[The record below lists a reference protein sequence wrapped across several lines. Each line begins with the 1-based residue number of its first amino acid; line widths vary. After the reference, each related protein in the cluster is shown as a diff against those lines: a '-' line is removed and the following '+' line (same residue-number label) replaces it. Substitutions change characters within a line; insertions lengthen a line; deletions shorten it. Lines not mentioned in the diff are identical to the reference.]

1 MAPDPSTSAGRRIA
15 VLTNPTSGKGRGRQI
30 ADLVRS
36 RLSDAGFQVQALQGR
51 DGDEALDLA
60 RQCVEDQVET
70 LVVIGGDGM
79 VHLAVQAL
87 AGSGTRLGLV
97 PAGTG
102 NDVARAL
109 DLPRKDPAAATDVV
123 IGGKERAIDLARA
136 GHKYYVTVLAAGFDA
151 IVNERANEMTWPKG
165 QMRYNLATLAELRT
179 FSPIPYVIDV
189 DGEQHRFEA
198 MMVAVGN
205 SESFGGG
212 MRITEGAVIDDGML
226 DVVAILPMS
235 KLELVRT
242 FPKLFSG
249 THVHHPKYRHYAG
262 KVVTVAAPGIT
273 AYADGERMS
282 ALPLTVEV
290 APAALRVLVP

>member
-1 MAPDPSTSAGRRIA
+1 VRREIA
-15 VLTNPTSGKGRGRQI
+15 VLTNPTSGRGKGNRVGETVVPRLRD
-30 ADLVRS
+30 AGYDVRS
-36 RLSDAGFQVQALQGR
+36 LTGR
-51 DGDEALDLA
+51 DADEALDLA
-60 RQCVEDQVET
+60 RQVVADSVET

-79 VHLAVQAL
+79 VHLAAQAL
-87 AGSGTRLGLV
+87 AGSDTRLGLI

-109 DLPRKDPAAATDVV
+109 ELPRKDPAAAADVV
-123 IGGKERAIDLARA
+123 IGGKERAIDLARI
-136 GHKYYVTVLAAGFDA
+136 GHRHFVTVLAAGFDA

-179 FSPIPYVIDV
+179 FSPIPYVLEV

-205 SESFGGG
+205 TSSFGGG
-212 MRITEGAVIDDGML
+212 MRITEGAVMDDGLL
-226 DVVAILPMS
+226 DVVAIMPMG

-249 THVHHPKYRHYAG
+249 THVHHPKYRHFSG
-262 KVVTVAAPGIT
+262 RSITVAAPGIV

-282 ALPLTVEV
+282 ALPLTIEV
-290 APAALRVLVP
+290 VPRALRVLVP

>member
-1 MAPDPSTSAGRRIA
+1 VPSEIA
-15 VLTNPTSGKGRGRQI
+15 VLTNPTSGKGRGGRI
-30 ADLVRS
+30 GELVHA
-36 RLSDAGFQVQALQGR
+36 RLADAGYQVRALQGR

-60 RQCVEDQVET
+60 RQCVQDQVET

-87 AGSGTRLGLV
+87 AGSQTRLGLV

-109 DLPRKDPAAATDVV
+109 GLPRKDPAAAADVI
-123 IGGKERAIDLARA
+123 IGGRERAIDLAKA
-136 GHKYYVTVLAAGFDA
+136 GSKYYVTVLAAGFDA
-151 IVNERANEMTWPKG
+151 IVNERANQMTWPKG

-179 FSPIPYVIDV
+179 FSPIPYVIEV
-189 DGEQHRFEA
+189 DGEQHRFDA

-212 MRITEGAVIDDGML
+212 MRITEGAVIDDGVL
-226 DVVAILPMS
+226 DVISIDPMS
-235 KLELVRT
+235 KLELIRT

-249 THVHHPKYRHYAG
+249 SHIGHPKVHRYRG
-262 KVVTVAAPGIT
+262 RTITVAAPGIV

-290 APAALRVLVP
+290 APEALRVLVP

>member
-1 MAPDPSTSAGRRIA
+1 MPKEIA
-15 VLTNPTSGKGRGRQI
+15 VLTNPTSGKGRGGRI
-30 ADLVRS
+30 GEVVHA
-36 RLSDAGFQVQALQGR
+36 RLTDAGYQVRALQGR

-60 RQCVEDQVET
+60 RQCVADGVET

-87 AGSGTRLGLV
+87 AGSQTRLGLV

-109 DLPRKDPAAATDVV
+109 GLPRKDPAAATDVV
-123 IGGKERAIDLARA
+123 IGGKERAVDLARA
-136 GHKYYVTVLAAGFDA
+136 GAKYYVTVLAAGFDA

-179 FSPIPYVIDV
+179 FSPIPYVLEV

-212 MRITEGAVIDDGML
+212 MRITEGAVIDDGLL
-226 DVVAILPMS
+226 DVVAIMPMS

-249 THVHHPKYRHYAG
+249 THVQHPKYRHYAG
-262 KVVTVAAPGIT
+262 RVITVAAPGIT

-290 APAALRVLVP
+290 VPQALRVLVP

>member
-1 MAPDPSTSAGRRIA
+1 VQKEIA
-15 VLTNPTSGKGRGRQI
+15 VLVNPTSGKGRGGRI
-30 ADLVRS
+30 GDLVQA
-36 RLSDAGFQVQALQGR
+36 RLKDAGYQVRALQGR

-60 RQCVEDQVET
+60 RQCVADQVET

-87 AGSGTRLGLV
+87 AGSETRLGLV

-109 DLPRKDPAAATDVV
+109 DLPRKDPAAATDV
-123 IGGKERAIDLARA
+123 IISGKERSIDLAKA

-179 FSPIPYVIDV
+179 FSPIPYVLEV

-212 MRITEGAVIDDGML
+212 MRITEGAVIDDGAL
-226 DVVAILPMS
+226 DVVAIMPMS
-235 KLELVRT
+235 KFELIRT
-242 FPKLFSG
+242 FPKLFNG
-249 THVHHPKYRHYAG
+249 THTQHPKYRHYSG
-262 KVVTVAAPGIT
+262 KVITVAAPGIT

-282 ALPLTVEV
+282 ALPMTVEV
-290 APAALRVLVP
+290 APRALRVLVP

>member
-1 MAPDPSTSAGRRIA
+1 VRTEIA
-15 VLTNPTSGKGRGRQI
+15 VLTNPTSGKGRGGRI
-30 ADLVRS
+30 SDTVIP
-36 RLSDAGFQVQALQGR
+36 RLTDAGYDVRNLVGQDA
-51 DGDEALDLA
+51 DEALDLA
-60 RQCVEDQVET
+60 RQCVEDKLKT

-87 AGSGTRLGLV
+87 AGSETRLGLV

-102 NDVARAL
+102 NDVARNL
-109 DLPRKDPAAATDVV
+109 DLPLKDPSAATDVI
-123 IGGKERAIDLARA
+123 IGGKERTIDLAKI
-136 GHKYYVTVLAAGFDA
+136 GHRYFVTVLAAGFDA

-205 SESFGGG
+205 GSSFGGG
-212 MRITEGAVIDDGML
+212 MRITEGALLDDGLL
-226 DVVAILPMS
+226 DVITIDPMS
-235 KLELVRT
+235 KFELIRT

-249 THVHHPKYRHYAG
+249 SHIGHPKVHRYLGRTI
-262 KVVTVAAPGIT
+262 TVAAPGIV
-273 AYADGERMS
+273 AYADGERIA

-290 APAALRVLVP
+290 APRALRVLVP